1 MTFRQF
7 AYRNVVRNRRIYA
20 AFFMASVFSV
30 MVFFLYSMLLFH
42 PTIENGFIQEIAVM
56 GMGAAEIILYIFT
69 VLFLFYSMRAFLQAR
84 SKEFG
89 ILLHLGMEKRQLNRL
104 IFTETMFIGMASI
117 AAGTFLGYM
126 FSKFFF
132 MIVREIVLLPALPLY
147 FSWQPF
153 ALTIGAFLSLFVL
166 ISFIA
171 PVFIRTGEVAELI
184 QGEAGNQGAYG
195 YSKSRGYLGLA
206 FLGMA
211 YGMAAMTTTTT
222 YSVIIGFLYF
232 LPPLATIG
240 TFYFFTDSLPLL
252 LHKIRKR
259 KRLYWHH
266 FWLLSISEGAVRL
279 RENARMFFIVTM
291 VSTIAFMSVG
301 LLASLTSFASQYR
314 EMHPLGLIYKSEQDN
329 AFEREHI
336 TQLVNELNSNKID
349 YSLIRF
355 QVLEQ
360 TSSFTENSVAILK
373 LSNVNLL
380 ALSFGYPEVELAAG
394 EALFLP
400 PSVSAY
406 DQLKD
411 RTVTTFLKESQVM
424 VNIGGAYPYQL
435 FSSNSIAPNAIILN
449 DSDFDIV
456 YGTVFREGLHT
467 FAYYAFNVPDWQ
479 RTKDIGRSIDASDT
493 ESFLAGTSEK
503 LRYSFTNPGL
513 SYSVIRTTFSLLLFI
528 GLLLAAV
535 FFLAAGSFIYFRL
548 YTSLERDRKQFDVL
562 RRMGTTDRE
571 FKKIVNRQLIPQFFF
586 PWGVALVH
594 SSFAF
599 LSLQV
604 FWDALAEISIVKEL
618 VFVLTGFTLMQIIY
632 FYLIRWR
639 YLAHIKVPG

>member
-42 PTIENGFIQEIAVM
+42 PSIENRFIQEIAIT

-69 VLFLFYSMRAFLQAR
+69 VFFLFYSMRAFLQAR

-89 ILLHLGMEKRQLNRL
+89 ILLHLGMAKRQLNRL
-104 IFTETMFIGMASI
+104 IFTETMFIGMMSI
-117 AAGTFLGYM
+117 AGGTFLGFM

-132 MIVREIVLLPALPLY
+132 MIVREIVLLPSLPLY

-153 ALTIGAFLSLFVL
+153 ALTIGAFMSLFII
-166 ISFIA
+166 ISFVA
-171 PVFIRTGEVAELI
+171 PVFIRTGEVADLI

-195 YSKSRGYLGLA
+195 YSKSRGYLGLL
-206 FLGMA
+206 FLGVA
-211 YGMAAMTTTTT
+211 YLIAVSTTS
-222 YSVIIGFLYF
+222 SVVIELLFF
-232 LPPLATIG
+232 LPPLAMIG
-240 TFYFFTDSLPLL
+240 TYYFFTDSLPLL
-252 LHKIRKR
+252 LHQIRKR
-259 KRLYWHH
+259 KRLYWNH
-266 FWLLSISEGAVRL
+266 FWLLSISEGVVRL

-314 EMHPLGLIYKSEQDN
+314 EMHPLGLIYKSEPDN
-329 AFEREHI
+329 ELERQHI
-336 TQLVNELNSNKID
+336 EQLVNELNANKID
-349 YSLIRF
+349 YSMIRF

-360 TSSFTENSVAILK
+360 KSSYTKNPVAILK
-373 LSNVNLL
+373 LSAINML
-380 ALSFGYPEVELAAG
+380 ALSFGYPEVDLG
-394 EALFLP
+394 EGKALFLP

-406 DQLKD
+406 DQLNK
-411 RTVTTFLKESQVM
+411 RTVRTFLEESKVL
-424 VNIGGAYPYQL
+424 VNIDGAYPYHL
-435 FSSNSIAPNAIILN
+435 FSSYSIALNAIILN
-449 DSDFDIV
+449 DTDYDKVFN
-456 YGTVFREGLHT
+456 TVVTEESNSFT
-467 FAYYAFNVPDWQ
+467 YYAFNVPDWQ
-479 RTKDIGRSIDASDT
+479 ETKDIGLSIDTTDT
-493 ESFLAGTSEK
+493 ESFLAGTSVE
-503 LRYSFTNPGL
+503 LSYSFVNPGL
-513 SYSVIRTTFSLLLFI
+513 NYSVIRTTFSLLLFI

-562 RRMGTTDRE
+562 RRMGITDRE

-586 PWGVALVH
+586 PWGVAFVH

-604 FWDALAEISIVKEL
+604 IWDALAEISIVKEL
-618 VFVLTGFTLMQIIY
+618 VLVLAGFTLMQICY

-639 YLAHIKVPG
+639 YLAHIKAPG

>member
-7 AYRNVVRNRRIYA
+7 AYRNVMRNSRSYA
-20 AFFMASVFSV
+20 AFFMASIFSV

-42 PTIENGFIQEIAVM
+42 PSIEGRFLQEIAVM
-56 GMGAAEIILYIFT
+56 GMGGAELILYIFT
-69 VLFLFYSMRAFLQAR
+69 VFFLFYSLRAFLQAR

-104 IFTETMFIGMASI
+104 IFLETMIIGTVSI
-117 AAGTFLGYM
+117 AAGTVLGYM

-147 FSWQPF
+147 LSWEPF
-153 ALTIGAFLSLFVL
+153 ALTIGAFLSLFGI
-166 ISFIA
+166 ISYVA

-184 QGEAGNQGAYG
+184 QGEAGNHEAYG
-195 YSKSRGYLGLA
+195 YSKSRGYLGLF
-206 FLGMA
+206 FLGLA
-211 YGMAAMTTTTT
+211 YAMAAATNNP
-222 YSVIIGFLYF
+222 VIIRLLFL

-240 TFYFFTDSLPLL
+240 TFYFFNDSLPMLL
-252 LHKIRKR
+252 QTIRNR

-266 FWLLSISEGAVRL
+266 FWLLSISEGVVRL
-279 RENARMFFIVTM
+279 RENARMFFIVTL

-301 LLASLTSFASQYR
+301 ILASLTSFASQYR
-314 EMHPLGLIYKSEQDN
+314 EMHPLGLVYKSEAEN
-329 AFEREHI
+329 ELERQHI
-336 TQLVNELNSNKID
+336 GQLVEELNAHKID
-349 YSLIRF
+349 FSLIRF
-355 QVLEQ
+355 HVLKQ
-360 TSSFTENSVAILK
+360 TSSFTQNNVAILK
-373 LSNVNLL
+373 QSNVDML
-380 ALSFGYPEVELAAG
+380 AHSFGYPALELGPG
-394 EALFLP
+394 EAIFLP
-400 PSVSAY
+400 PSVSSY

-411 RTVTTFLKESQVM
+411 RTVQTQLVESDIHIQ
-424 VNIGGAYPYQL
+424 ITGAYPYHL
-435 FSSNSIAPNAIILN
+435 FTSYSIGTNAIILN
-449 DSDFDIV
+449 NNDYDKVLESV
-456 YGTVFREGLHT
+456 YTKNLPSFT
-467 FAYYAFNVPDWQ
+467 YYAFNVPEWQ
-479 RTKDIGRSIDASDT
+479 LTKEIGRSIDATVT
-493 ESFLAGTSEK
+493 ESFLTGNAEPLHYTFE
-503 LRYSFTNPGL
+503 NPGL
-513 SYSVIRTTFSLLLFI
+513 NYSVIRTTFSLLLFI

-562 RRMGTTDRE
+562 RRMGLTDRE

-604 FWDALAEISIVKEL
+604 IWDALAEISIVKEL
-618 VFVLTGFTLMQIIY
+618 TLVLAGFTVMQICY

-639 YLAHIKVPG
+639 YLAHIKATG

>member
-7 AYRNVVRNRRIYA
+7 AYRNVVRNRRVYA

-42 PTIENGFIQEIAVM
+42 PSIEDRFVREIAIM

-69 VLFLFYSMRAFLQAR
+69 VFFLFYSMRAFLQAR

-89 ILLHLGMEKRQLNRL
+89 ILLHLGMAKGQLNRL
-104 IFTETMFIGMASI
+104 IFIETMIIGVASI
-117 AAGTFLGYM
+117 VAGTILGYM

-132 MIVREIVLLPALPLY
+132 MIIREIVLLPALPLY
-147 FSWQPF
+147 FSWEPF
-153 ALTIGAFLSLFVL
+153 ALTIGAFLSLFII
-166 ISFIA
+166 ISYVA
-171 PVFIRTGEVAELI
+171 PVFIRTGEVADLI
-184 QGEAGNQGAYG
+184 QEVPSSGSKGAYG
-195 YSKSRGYLGLA
+195 YSKTRGYLGLL
-206 FLGMA
+206 FLGMS
-211 YGMAAMTTTTT
+211 YVMAASTTN
-222 YSVIIGFLYF
+222 SVVIGLIFF

-252 LHKIRKR
+252 LHQIRNR

-266 FWLLSISEGAVRL
+266 FWLLSISEGVVRL

-301 LLASLTSFASQYR
+301 ILASLTSFASQYR
-314 EMHPLGLIYKSEQDN
+314 EMSPLGLVYKSKPE
-329 AFEREHI
+329 
-336 TQLVNELNSNKID
+336 NELERQHIAQIVKELNAERLD

-355 QVLEQ
+355 NVLEQ
-360 TSSFTENSVAILK
+360 TSTFTENSVAILK

-380 ALSFGYPEVELAAG
+380 AHSFGYPAVNLREG
-394 EALFLP
+394 EAVFLP
-400 PSVSAY
+400 PSVSSY

-411 RTVTTFLKESQVM
+411 RTVTTLLEESDVE
-424 VNIGGAYPYQL
+424 VSIDGAYPHQL
-435 FSSNSIAPNAIILN
+435 FSSYSIAANAIVLN
-449 DSDFDIV
+449 DTDYDK
-456 YGTVFREGLHT
+456 VFESGVTDNLET
-467 FAYYAFNVPDWQ
+467 FSYYAFNVPDWQ
-479 RTKDIGRSIDASDT
+479 MTKEIGLSIDNNVT
-493 ESFLAGTSEK
+493 ESFLAGDTNK
-503 LRYSFTNPGL
+503 LPYSFENPGL
-513 SYSVIRTTFSLLLFI
+513 RYSVIRTTFSLLLFI

-548 YTSLERDRKQFDVL
+548 YTSLDRDRKQFDVL
-562 RRMGTTDRE
+562 RRMGITDRE

-586 PWGVALVH
+586 PWGVAFVH

-604 FWDALAEISIVKEL
+604 FWDALAEISIVREL
-618 VFVLTGFTLMQIIY
+618 VIVLAGFTLMQIFY

-639 YLAHIKVPG
+639 YLAHIRASG

>member
-42 PTIENGFIQEIAVM
+42 PSIEDRFIQEIAIT

-69 VLFLFYSMRAFLQAR
+69 VFFLFYSMRAFLQAR

-89 ILLHLGMEKRQLNRL
+89 ILLHLGMAKRQLNRL
-104 IFTETMFIGMASI
+104 IFTETMFIGLGSI

-153 ALTIGAFLSLFVL
+153 ALTIGAFMSLFVL

-171 PVFIRTGEVAELI
+171 PVFIRTGEVADLI

-195 YSKSRGYLGLA
+195 YSKSRGYLGL
-206 FLGMA
+206 FCLGAA
-211 YGMAAMTTTTT
+211 YIMAATTTN
-222 YSVIIGFLYF
+222 SIVIGLSFF
-232 LPPLATIG
+232 LPPLAAIG

-252 LHKIRKR
+252 LHTIRKR
-259 KRLYWHH
+259 KRIYWHH
-266 FWLLSISEGAVRL
+266 FWLLSISEGVVRL

-329 AFEREHI
+329 ALERQHI
-336 TQLVNELNSNKID
+336 EQLVNELKTDRID

-355 QVLEQ
+355 QVLQQ
-360 TSSFTENSVAILK
+360 TSSFTANNVAILK
-373 LSNVNLL
+373 LSNVNML
-380 ALSFGYPEVELAAG
+380 AQSFDKPPMVLAEG

-400 PSVSAY
+400 PSIAAY
-406 DQLKD
+406 DQLNGRVV
-411 RTVTTFLKESQVM
+411 RTLLEESEVM
-424 VNIGGAYPYQL
+424 VNIDGAYPYHL
-435 FSSNSIAPNAIILN
+435 FSSYSIAQNAIVLN
-449 DSDFDIV
+449 DIDYDKVFE
-456 YGTVFREGLHT
+456 TVMTEGLET
-467 FAYYAFNVPDWQ
+467 FAYYAFNVPKWQ
-479 RTKDIGRSIDASDT
+479 ETKEIGLSIDAANTEPFLSD
-493 ESFLAGTSEK
+493 ESVSLP
-503 LRYSFTNPGL
+503 YSFINPGL
-513 SYSVIRTTFSLLLFI
+513 NYSVIRTTFSLLLFI

-562 RRMGTTDRE
+562 RRMGITDRE
-571 FKKIVNRQLIPQFFF
+571 FKTIVNRQLIPQFFF
-586 PWGVALVH
+586 PWGVAFVH

-604 FWDALAEISIVKEL
+604 IWDELAEISIVKEL
-618 VFVLTGFTLMQIIY
+618 VIVMAGFTLMQICY

-639 YLAHIKVPG
+639 YLAHIKAPG

>member
-42 PTIENGFIQEIAVM
+42 PSIENRFVQEIAFM
-56 GMGAAEIILYIFT
+56 GMVVAEIILYIFT

-104 IFTETMFIGMASI
+104 IFIETMFIGGASI

-132 MIVREIVLLPALPLY
+132 MIVREIVQLPALPLY

-153 ALTIGAFLSLFVL
+153 ALTIGAFMSLFVI
-166 ISFIA
+166 ISYVA
-171 PVFIRTGEVAELI
+171 PVFIRTGEVADLI

-195 YSKSRGYLGLA
+195 YSKSRGYLGLI
-206 FLGMA
+206 FLGMSYA
-211 YGMAAMTTTTT
+211 MAASTTN
-222 YSVIIGFLYF
+222 SVVIGLIFF

-252 LHKIRKR
+252 LHQIRKR

-266 FWLLSISEGAVRL
+266 FWLLSISEGVVRL
-279 RENARMFFIVTM
+279 RENARMFFIVTL
-291 VSTIAFMSVG
+291 VSTVAFMSVG

-314 EMHPLGLIYKSEQDN
+314 EMNPLGLVYKSKPE
-329 AFEREHI
+329 
-336 TQLVNELNSNKID
+336 NELEQKHIAMLVDELNTNEID
-349 YSLIRF
+349 YSLVRF

-360 TSSFTENSVAILK
+360 KSSFTENIVAILK
-373 LSNVNLL
+373 SSNVNWL
-380 ALSFGYPEVELAAG
+380 ANSFGHPAVELKGG

-400 PSVSAY
+400 PSVSSY
-406 DQLKD
+406 DQLSD
-411 RTVTTFLKESQVM
+411 RTVNTLLEESK
-424 VNIGGAYPYQL
+424 VNIRIDGAYPYHL
-435 FSSNSIAPNAIILN
+435 FSSYSIGRNAIVLN
-449 DSDFDIV
+449 DTDYDK
-456 YGTVFREGLHT
+456 VFESVLAEGVKPVI
-467 FAYYAFNVPDWQ
+467 YYAFNVPDWQ
-479 RTKDIGRSIDASDT
+479 QTKEIGLSIDNTET
-493 ESFLAGTSEK
+493 ESFLSGGSN
-503 LRYSFTNPGL
+503 LLPYSFDNPGL
-513 SYSVIRTTFSLLLFI
+513 NYSVIRTTFSLLLFI

-562 RRMGTTDRE
+562 RRMGITDRE

-586 PWGVALVH
+586 PWGVAFVH

-604 FWDALAEISIVKEL
+604 IWDALAEISIVKEL
-618 VFVLTGFTLMQIIY
+618 VIVLVGFTLMQIFY

-639 YLAHIKVPG
+639 YLSHIKAQG